1 MLHIILLI
9 LKIIGIIIAILLG
22 VVLLGLTA
30 VLFVPVRYRVEVS
43 RKEEM
48 MPVLVRAKATW
59 LLHLLNVRVRYPA
72 EPKPIVRVRIALI
85 PVFQYPGR
93 KKKEDTAT
101 KDTPGKKED
110 KAIKDAPGKKKKEDI
125 ETKEIPEEEKKNTR
139 TQNTEGEKKEKA
151 NTVVRKE
158 SGKPEAGQSEAE
170 NRKTEKAEI
179 RETFLEEQT
188 TENNI
193 EIEQAEK
200 TEEPGKQTPTET
212 VENATAPR
220 KKSRVKQIWEALKG
234 LFRKLKKALENIQY
248 TITKV
253 CDKIRKI
260 SDNIQYYKEVIA
272 SDTFQQ
278 SYATCK
284 EQLGYLL
291 RKIKPDTF
299 RAALVIGTDD
309 PATTAQI
316 LAVHG
321 MLYPL
326 LGNCIALQGDFEQQ
340 RIEGQVF
347 LKGKIRVFTFLRVF
361 IKIYFNK
368 EIKKLIRLLKKEAA

>member
-30 VLFVPVRYRVEVS
+30 VLFVPVRYRIEVS
-43 RKEEM
+43 RKEGA
-48 MPVLVRAKATW
+48 MPVLVRAKVTW
-59 LLHLLNVRVRYPA
+59 LLHLLNVKVRYPA
-72 EPKPIVRVRIALI
+72 EPKPIVRARIACFT
-85 PVFQYPGR
+85 VFRY
-93 KKKEDTAT
+93 
-101 KDTPGKKED
+101 
-110 KAIKDAPGKKKKEDI
+110 PGKKKKED
-125 ETKEIPEEEKKNTR
+125 TAAKESP
-139 TQNTEGEKKEKA
+139 EKKEDKA
-151 NTVVRKE
+151 TRDTSEKRKKDTATQNAAEKKKEKTNTVVQKE
-158 SGKPEAGQSEAE
+158 FG
-170 NRKTEKAEI
+170 KTEPKAE
-179 RETFLEEQT
+179 TKKPLLEEQT
-188 TENNI
+188 
-193 EIEQAEK
+193 A
-200 TEEPGKQTPTET
+200 
-212 VENATAPR
+212 ENATGSLKKEATAEPEKTMQSDTKTSP

-234 LFRKLKKALENIQY
+234 LFQKLKKALENIQY

-299 RAALVIGTDD
+299 RAELIIGTDD

-340 RIEGQVF
+340 RIEGQV
-347 LKGKIRVFTFLRVF
+347 LLRGKIRVFTFLRVF

>member
-30 VLFVPVRYRVEVS
+30 VLFVPVRYRIEVS
-43 RKEEM
+43 REEET
-48 MPVLVRAKATW
+48 MPVLVRAKVTW

-72 EPKPIVRVRIALI
+72 EPKPIVRARIALI
-85 PVFQYPGR
+85 PVFRYPGR
-93 KKKEDTAT
+93 KKKEDTAV
-101 KDTPGKKED
+101 KDTSGKKKKED
-110 KAIKDAPGKKKKEDI
+110 KATKDTPGKKKKEDI
-125 ETKEIPEEEKKNTR
+125 ATKEIPEKEKQDTR
-139 TQNTEGEKKEKA
+139 TQNTEGEKT
-151 NTVVRKE
+151 NTVVQKE
-158 SGKPEAGQSEAE
+158 SGRPEAGQSKAE
-170 NRKTEKAEI
+170 NRKPEDT
-179 RETFLEEQT
+179 
-188 TENNI
+188 
-193 EIEQAEK
+193 
-200 TEEPGKQTPTET
+200 GKQTPTET
-212 VENATAPR
+212 VENAETPW
-220 KKSRVKQIWEALKG
+220 KQSRVKQIWEALKG

-278 SYATCK
+278 SYTTCK
-284 EQLGYLL
+284 EQLGYLF

-299 RAALVIGTDD
+299 QAALIIGTDD

-340 RIEGQVF
+340 RIEGQVL
-347 LKGKIRVFTFLRVF
+347 LKGKIRIFTFLRVF